1 MSDAHDIVIPVG
13 KQANVAGA
21 ALGTALWL
29 ALLATPAPALG
40 QETGTVVVHL
50 ADGSQVLLRGWSLSY
65 EISTREQ
72 GQSLA
77 QATLSRRTSTALWLG
92 KKAYPTGTQLEI
104 EYGTAESE
112 REVDGAWRKVPV
124 PVAAGLALTGV
135 DGKRGQLKIVPPD
148 KTLLAPDAD
157 KKLLVHPRTLEI
169 LGDSLTGTRRSF
181 CLLSFTSLVECADDP
196 AFRVV
201 RLEFLP

>member
-1 MSDAHDIVIPVG
+1 
-13 KQANVAGA
+13 
-21 ALGTALWL
+21 
-29 ALLATPAPALG
+29 
-40 QETGTVVVHL
+40 
-50 ADGSQVLLRGWSLSY
+50 
-65 EISTREQ
+65 
-72 GQSLA
+72 
-77 QATLSRRTSTALWLG
+77 
-92 KKAYPTGTQLEI
+92 
-104 EYGTAESE
+104 
-112 REVDGAWRKVPV
+112 V